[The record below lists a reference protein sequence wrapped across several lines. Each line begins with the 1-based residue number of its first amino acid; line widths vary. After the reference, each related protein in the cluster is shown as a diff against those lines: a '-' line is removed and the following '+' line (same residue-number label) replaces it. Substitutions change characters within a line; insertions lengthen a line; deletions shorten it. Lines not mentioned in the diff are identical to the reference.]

1 MPLSHAEGR
10 GFRFAGRNGEAGDQR
25 FLTGDSRRTRA
36 AKMKPS
42 LGNVR
47 QPRNPRMV
55 DVARLAGVSHQTV
68 SRVLNGNPNVRAEV
82 RERVQQAIQQ
92 LGYRRNTAARA
103 LSTGRSMNLGV
114 VSFDIWQYGPT
125 HVLFGIADG
134 ARQVGYA
141 TSLVSLW
148 DTDPKSARAAIDH
161 LVANSVD
168 GIIVIAPVDGARAA
182 VQAVPAHVP
191 LVMFEPGVDNGTT
204 SVAIDEVLGARLA
217 TRYLLELGHESVWQV
232 SGPDGWLGT
241 EARIRGWRAELTA
254 ARRVAHEVI
263 AGDWSSASGH
273 RAGQQIA
280 RNREITAVFAAND
293 QMALGVLQALQQN
306 GLTVP
311 GDVSVLGFDDIP
323 EAAFF
328 QPALTTIRLDFNE
341 IGRRCVERLLKM
353 IQGTPL
359 RPAPPLEPQLVVRSS
374 AGPPPPRKHR
384 LSPRRASPK

>member
-1 MPLSHAEGR
+1 
-10 GFRFAGRNGEAGDQR
+10 
-25 FLTGDSRRTRA
+25 
-36 AKMKPS
+36 
-42 LGNVR
+42 
-47 QPRNPRMV
+47 
-55 DVARLAGVSHQTV
+55 
-68 SRVLNGNPNVRAEV
+68 
-82 RERVQQAIQQ
+82 
-92 LGYRRNTAARA
+92 
-103 LSTGRSMNLGV
+103 MNLGV

-141 TSLVSLW
+141 TSLVSLG

-161 LVANSVD
+161 LIANSVD

-217 TRYLLELGHESVWQV
+217 TRHLLGLGHESVWQV

-311 GDVSVLGFDDIP
+311 GDVSVVGFDDIP

-328 QPALTTIRLDFNE
+328 PPALTTIRLDFTE

-359 RPAPPLEPQLVVRSS
+359 RPVPPLEPQLVARSS
-374 AGPPPPRKHR
+374 AGPPPTRKHR